1 MRESIDEAV
10 ANVEL
15 AVSNE
20 LADDGVEL
28 WSLFRYTRNELP
40 GASSAEIL
48 QVVEK
53 ALRKLAD
60 SGVRFGQID
69 DETGDFSFWEEDDP
83 VGRIMVEVR
92 ALGREPNIGD
102 IAWLVKDVLP

>member
-1 MRESIDEAV
+1 MTEPIDAAV

-28 WSLFRYTRNELP
+28 WSLFRYTHQELP
-40 GASSAEIL
+40 GASPAEVL
-48 QVVEK
+48 EVVETT
-53 ALRKLAD
+53 LRKLAD
-60 SGVRFGQID
+60 NGTRFGQID
-69 DETGDFSFWEEDDP
+69 DETGDFNVWDEDDP
-83 VGRIMVEVR
+83 VGRIMAESR